1 MENMSFPT
9 ASPEKKEAILWDD
22 LKLWFPRPAN
32 EWLEAFPIG
41 CGRLGAMVFGGA
53 QRERLQLNEDTLW
66 GGGPHSYDNPGALHH
81 LPQIRQ
87 LVFEGRYREAERMA
101 NDYFMGIPA
110 SQMMYQTVGSLFLD
124 FTNVSV
130 PLHYRRELD
139 IDAAIVTVEFESN
152 GVRFHREIFASYP
165 HQVIVVRLEADR
177 PKSVS
182 FLTHYETP
190 LSAISHPLPDGS
202 LLLEG
207 VNAESQGIPPQS
219 RFASIARAISDGGE
233 IRVDNGVLSVTG
245 ADSVTLFISIATS
258 YVNYMDVSCNAGEKA
273 REYIADAEHHSFA
286 ELRKAHL
293 RDYRGFFRRVYV
305 NLGKPNASPAPTDE
319 SIRAFQDTT
328 DPQLIKLYYQF
339 GRYLLIASSRP
350 GAQPANLQGV
360 WNESLTP
367 PWGSKYTVN
376 INTEMNYWLAAPC
389 NLMEC
394 YEPLFEMIG
403 DLQQTGSKTAKTH
416 YGAKGWVCHHNTEL
430 WRGTAPV
437 DGAGPGMWQTG
448 GAWLCKSFWDQYE
461 FTGDKDAL
469 LRHYPIMKGAA
480 DFFLDTLVEEPEH
493 HWLVTC
499 PSVSPEHAHPGEA
512 SICAGPAMDTQI
524 LRDLFDSCI
533 KASEILNRDEEFR
546 KRAIDARNRLAPMR
560 IGREGQIQEWLEDW
574 DATAPDIHHRHVSHL
589 YGLYPSNQIT
599 PRKTPDLAAAA
610 IKTLQ
615 MRGDE
620 STGWSLAWKVN
631 LWARL
636 GDGEHAYRLIKLLL
650 TPSRTAPNLFDL
662 HPPFQIDGNF
672 GATSGIT
679 EMILQS
685 HDHCI
690 HLLPAIPTEWEDG
703 EVRGL
708 RTKDGFEVDIVWRKG
723 ALVKAMIRSLLGR
736 ELRVRYAKP
745 ITLYAKGHRLAVTHP
760 DEDIAVVR
768 TDAGEEYVVILES
781 QKESE

>member
-1 MENMSFPT
+1 MEDSAFPT
-9 ASPEKKEAILWDD
+9 ASPEIKEAILWDD

-41 CGRLGAMVFGGA
+41 CGRLGAIVFGGV

-66 GGGPHSYDNPGALHH
+66 GGGPHCYDNPEALQH

-87 LVFEGRYREAERMA
+87 LVFAEKYAEAQRMA
-101 NDYFMGIPA
+101 NDNFMGIPA
-110 SQMMYQTVGSLFLD
+110 SQMMYQTVGSLFLE
-124 FTNVSV
+124 FPNVSG

-139 IDAAIVTVEFESN
+139 IDSAIVTVEFKSN
-152 GVRFHREIFASYP
+152 GVMFRREMFASYP

-177 PKSVS
+177 PKSIS
-182 FLTHYETP
+182 FRAHYETP
-190 LSAISHPLPDGS
+190 LSAIPHTPPDGS
-202 LLLEG
+202 LALEG
-207 VNAESQGIPPQS
+207 VNAESQGIPPQLK
-219 RFASIARAISDGGE
+219 FVSIAKAISNGGV
-233 IRVDNGVLSVTG
+233 IGSDNGVLSVTN
-245 ADSVTLFISIATS
+245 ADNVTLLISIATS
-258 YVNYMDVSCNAGEKA
+258 YVNYRDVSGNAAEKA
-273 REYIADAEHHSFA
+273 RKHIADAEQRSYD

-293 RDYRGFFRRVYV
+293 LDYRGLFRRVYFH
-305 NLGKPNASPAPTDE
+305 LGEKSASPAPTDE
-319 SIRAFQDTT
+319 RIRVFQDAP
-328 DPQLIKLYYQF
+328 DLQLIKLYYQF

-350 GAQPANLQGV
+350 GCQPANLQGV

-394 YEPLFEMIG
+394 YEPLFDMID
-403 DLQQTGSKTAKTH
+403 DLRQTGSNTAKTH

-437 DGAGPGMWQTG
+437 DAAGPGMWQTG

-461 FTGDKDAL
+461 FTGDIEAL
-469 LRHYPIMKGAA
+469 RRHYPIMKGAA
-480 DFFLDTLVEEPEH
+480 EFFLDTLVQEPKH
-493 HWLVTC
+493 QWLVTC
-499 PSVSPEHAHPGEA
+499 PSVSPEHAHPGGA
-512 SICAGPAMDTQI
+512 SICAGPVMDTQI
-524 LRDLFDSCI
+524 LRDLFDSCV
-533 KASEILNRDEEFR
+533 KASEILNLDEEFR
-546 KRAIDARNRLAPMR
+546 KRTIDARNRLAPMQ
-560 IGREGQIQEWLEDW
+560 IGREGQLQEWLEDW
-574 DATAPDIHHRHVSHL
+574 DADAPDIHHRHVSHL

-599 PRKTPDLAAAA
+599 PRGTPDLAAAA
-610 IKTLQ
+610 IKTLR

-636 GDGEHAYRLIKLLL
+636 EDGEHAYRLIKLLL

-690 HLLPAIPTEWEDG
+690 HLLPALPSEWENG
-703 EVRGL
+703 VVRGL
-708 RTKDGFEVDIVWRKG
+708 RAKGGFEVDIVWEKG
-723 ALVKAMIRSLLGR
+723 VLVQAKIRSLLGGK
-736 ELRVRYAKP
+736 LRVRYRKP
-745 ITLYAKGHRLAVTHP
+745 VAVYTKEQRLSVSYP
-760 DEDIAVVR
+760 EVDIAEAP
-768 TDAGEEYVVILES
+768 TDVGGEYIVTLES
-781 QKESE
+781 QT